1 MKEKKQHSLSAQ
13 VVLKAASGKSPA
25 GQAITSENIREYLPS
40 QESVRIAR
48 SALTEAGFEVGNVV
62 ANSFSITAPAATF
75 EKVFGARIRRD
86 PQRGAVTEAGQAGA
100 LELPLKKLE
109 REVAGVIEA
118 VTFSPPPDFGPG
130 NP

>member
-1 MKEKKQHSLSAQ
+1 MRGKKQHSLSAQ

-40 QESVRIAR
+40 QESIRIAR

-62 ANSFSITAPAATF
+62 ANSFSITAPTATF

-86 PQRGAVTEAGQAGA
+86 PQRGVTEAGQGGT
-100 LELPLKKLE
+100 LELPLKKLG
-109 REVAGVIEA
+109 RDVAGVIEA

>member
-1 MKEKKQHSLSAQ
+1 MKA
-13 VVLKAASGKSPA
+13 VSGKSPA

-40 QESVRIAR
+40 QEQIRIAR

-86 PQRGAVTEAGQAGA
+86 PQRGAVKEAGQAGT